1 MIEII
6 GIIASIFIVV
16 SLAFNTTT
24 IKGTIT
30 LRILNLIGSL
40 FFIIYGICLPSISTC
55 IANVATIILN
65 IIFMIKTLKSN
76 GESNNG

>member
-6 GIIASIFIVV
+6 GIIASIFIVI

-30 LRILNLIGSL
+30 LRILNLVGSL
-40 FFIIYGICLPSISTC
+40 FFIVYGICLPSISTC
-55 IANVATIILN
+55 IANVATVILD
-65 IIFMIKTLKSN
+65 IIFMIKTIKSK
-76 GESNNG
+76 EASND